1 MQKSTEER
9 APGRKKQSCSLS
21 IFKSS
26 KTNNPCACTHTR
38 ITAHELLALISGV
51 MDGDQPGQFDIT
63 GTGRLCHIMAAS
75 LTGAALTALFS
86 YIKDKL
92 GLQK

>member
-1 MQKSTEER
+1 
-9 APGRKKQSCSLS
+9 
-21 IFKSS
+21 
-26 KTNNPCACTHTR
+26 
-38 ITAHELLALISGV
+38 

-63 GTGRLCHIMAAS
+63 GTGRLSHIMAAS